1 MDPDSAPKHGKSLA
15 LSASVGARL
24 RLLFRAIVPA
34 LLLAGL
40 VLLAFWGLIWLPPE
54 QVIGG
59 RDLLYL
65 FLHWWRF
72 ALQSLQQG
80 ELPLW
85 NPYLFSGVPFI
96 ANPQPALFYPP
107 TWLILLLPLTR
118 AVGLLYLFHFWLA
131 GTGMWAWLRAEG
143 ADGAGALF
151 GAVAFAFS
159 GYFFARVYAGH
170 IGVVMTQAWLPLILW
185 ALQRAVQRGRWED
198 AVLGGLPVAMAL
210 LAGHTASFYYVALVA
225 AVYALC
231 LAWERRRAEGGWRA
245 FPRALA
251 LPALMGLTGLALAAV
266 QLIPTLEF
274 LRLSTRQG
282 TDYAFAASYA
292 WSPGYLLTL
301 LVPYFFG
308 EPVRI
313 GYWGDGP
320 FEEFVLYAGLLPL
333 LLALLVGWR
342 LRHRRT
348 PMLLGLGGAGLLLA
362 LGPFAVLH
370 RLAFHFLPLF
380 GATRAPARAGFLFV
394 FAVAA
399 LGGLAL
405 SWLRQQPEKAGRL
418 LRRWMRGPAPWL
430 VGGWAALVILAG
442 FVLFALQ
449 RDSNPDVGRLWHVA
463 HYTALFLLFFL
474 LTMGLLGAWGTR
486 RLSLR
491 LGTALAVGLL
501 LIDLWSW
508 GRPLVQPAAVTESAL
523 WRGVAEL
530 TAGEEGRVLPWGLGI
545 FEHNHG
551 MALGI
556 ESVFGY
562 DPLELER
569 YYRFTTAVVDP
580 RARAYDLLGARYLVA
595 AQPMDFADEE
605 GAPRLIGE
613 QGGAWVYERPT
624 ALPRAWLVHGVEVA
638 EGEALLARLNDAA
651 FDPRT
656 VALLEETPP
665 CQVEQATG
673 AEEVYFRRVGNN
685 RVEVVVRAEAAGVLV
700 IGEPDYP
707 GWRAHVDG
715 QAVPL
720 LRADYALRAVCV
732 PAGEHRLTLVYAPL
746 SLGVG
751 AVMTLLALL
760 GTWWA
765 AWRKKPAAWLRAGRV

>member
-1 MDPDSAPKHGKSLA
+1 MA
-15 LSASVGARL
+15 LRRIA
-24 RLLFRAIVPA
+24 PA
-34 LLLAGL
+34 LLFALL
-40 VLLAFWGLIWLPPE
+40 VLMAFWGLLWLPPE

-59 RDLLYL
+59 KDLVYM

-72 ALQSLQQG
+72 ALESLRQG

-107 TWLILLLPLTR
+107 TWLILLLPPTR
-118 AVGLLYLFHFWLA
+118 AVGLLYLLHFWLA
-131 GTGMWAWLRAEG
+131 ALGMWAWLRAEG
-143 ADGAGALF
+143 ADVAGAFL

-185 ALQRAVQRGRWED
+185 ALRRVVQRGRWEG
-198 AVLGGLPVAMAL
+198 AVLGGLPVAMSL

-231 LAWERRRAEGGWRA
+231 LAWERASGEWRA
-245 FPRALA
+245 LPRALV
-251 LPALMGLTGLALAAV
+251 LPALMGLTGLALAAA
-266 QLIPTLEF
+266 QLAPTLEF

-282 TDYAFAASYA
+282 TDYAFAASYS

-308 EPVRI
+308 EPVRV

-320 FEEFVLYAGLLPL
+320 FEEFVLYVGLLPL
-333 LLALLVGWR
+333 LLALVLGWR
-342 LRHRRT
+342 LRHRRA
-348 PMLLGLGGAGLLLA
+348 PMLAGLGVVGLVLA

-394 FAVAA
+394 FAAAA
-399 LGGLAL
+399 LGGLSL
-405 SWLRQQPEKAGRL
+405 TWLRQYPEKAHPL
-418 LRRWMRGPAPWL
+418 LRRWARGPAAWL
-430 VGGWAALVILAG
+430 VGGLATLVVLTG

-449 RDSNPDVGRLWHVA
+449 RDSNAEIGRLWHVA
-463 HYTALFLLFFL
+463 NHTALFLLFFL
-474 LTMGLLGAWGTR
+474 LTMGLLAAWGTR
-486 RLSLR
+486 RLSPRVGTMLA
-491 LGTALAVGLL
+491 LGLVLL
-501 LIDLWSW
+501 DLWSW
-508 GRPLVQPAAVTESAL
+508 GRPLLQAVAVGESPY

-530 TAGEEGRVLPWGLGI
+530 TAREEGRVLPWGLGI

-551 MALGI
+551 MALGV

-580 RARAYDLLGARYLVA
+580 RARAYDLLGARYLVTS
-595 AQPMDFADEE
+595 QPTEFPDEE

-613 QGGAWVYERPT
+613 EGGAWVYERPA
-624 ALPRAWLVHGVEVA
+624 ALPRAWLVHQVEVI

-651 FDPRT
+651 FDPRAA
-656 VALLEETPP
+656 VLLEEAAP
-665 CQVEQATG
+665 CQVALAAG
-673 AEEVYFRRVGNN
+673 AEEVHFSRVGNN

-700 IGEPDYP
+700 VGEPYYP
-707 GWRAHVDG
+707 GWRAAVDG
-715 QAVPL
+715 QVVPL

-732 PAGEHRLTLVYAPL
+732 PAGEHRVTLAYAPL

-751 AVMTLLALL
+751 AAITLLALL
-760 GTWWA
+760 GVGWA
-765 AWRKKPAAWLRAGRV
+765 LWRTKPAASLRAG